1 MEQIFEYI
9 NRHSTVKWAEK
20 FLIDLKRAYD
30 PFHSQY
36 EKTGF
41 GVNWQIIKFKRGFK
55 ELECNILEDSYSCS
69 AKRLIIIDQEG
80 VIPMKS
86 RHGKHEPSIEAIEAL
101 NAISEHKENI
111 VFIVS
116 TESK

>member
-9 NRHSTVKWAEK
+9 NRHSKIKWAEK

-41 GVNWQIIKFKRGFK
+41 GVNWQIIKFK
-55 ELECNILEDSYSCS
+55 
-69 AKRLIIIDQEG
+69 
-80 VIPMKS
+80 
-86 RHGKHEPSIEAIEAL
+86 
-101 NAISEHKENI
+101 
-111 VFIVS
+111 
-116 TESK
+116 